1 MIKLT
6 EKQKEYLNVK
16 PHRWNIKTGAV
27 RSGKSFADIAGVI
40 PERLIERAGLSG
52 LNLILGV
59 SRDTVERNVL
69 APMREI
75 YGEKRVSIINAG
87 RNTATLFGQEVYCL
101 GAEKISQVAKI
112 QGASIKY
119 CYGDEIAKWNKEVFE
134 MLKSRLDKPYSC
146 FDGSCNPENPK
157 HWLKKFIDSDV
168 DKYVQ
173 HYTIFDNEYLDK
185 NFIKNLCNEYKGTVY
200 YDRYILGEWKKAEG
214 SVYPQY
220 INNKEQYYIKDI
232 DNGFKKWIKDNID
245 FIQIGIDFGGNKSSH
260 TFVATGFKYDG
271 SIMIAVKSEKIK
283 ATNISPKDL
292 YNRFELFLLSI
303 LDYDILVRSI
313 YCDSAE
319 QTLIN
324 GLKTFLFNK
333 NYTIPVKNSIKKQ
346 IHDRIMF
353 LNLLVSTSRFFIY
366 IKQCKT
372 LDEALIEAVYD
383 DKKNED
389 VRLDDFTSD
398 IDTLDAFEYSFESV
412 MKLYERR

>member
-1 MIKLT
+1 
-6 EKQKEYLNVK
+6 
-16 PHRWNIKTGAV
+16 
-27 RSGKSFADIAGVI
+27 
-40 PERLIERAGLSG
+40 
-52 LNLILGV
+52 
-59 SRDTVERNVL
+59 
-69 APMREI
+69 
-75 YGEKRVSIINAG
+75 
-87 RNTATLFGQEVYCL
+87 
-101 GAEKISQVAKI
+101 
-112 QGASIKY
+112 
-119 CYGDEIAKWNKEVFE
+119 

-146 FDGSCNPENPK
+146 FDGACNPENPK

-173 HYTIFDNEYLDK
+173 HYTIFDNDYLDN

-220 INNKEQYYIKDI
+220 INNKEQYYINDI

-271 SIMIAVKSEKIK
+271 TIMIVIKSERIK
-283 ATNISPKDL
+283 ATNISPQEL
-292 YNRFELFLLSI
+292 YNHFELFLLSI
-303 LDYDILVRSI
+303 LDYGVLIRSI

-324 GLKTFLFNK
+324 GLKAFMLGK
-333 NYTIPVKNSIKKQ
+333 NYSIPVKNSMKKQ

-366 IKQCKT
+366 IKDCKT
-372 LDEALIEAVYD
+372 LDEALTEAVYD

-412 MKLYERR
+412 MKLYERS